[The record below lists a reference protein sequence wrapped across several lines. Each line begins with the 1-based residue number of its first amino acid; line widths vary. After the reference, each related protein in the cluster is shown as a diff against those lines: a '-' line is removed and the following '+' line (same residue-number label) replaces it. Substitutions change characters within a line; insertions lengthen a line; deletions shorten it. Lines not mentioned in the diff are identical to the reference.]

1 MCEGEKKVLLLFV
14 YHFILKKRDTV
25 NTAHPVLILY
35 FLNKVLDYDEIFFLE
50 KKWAM
55 KSILLSSFNHNGD
68 SKLVIIH
75 NHLGTQPGHHF
86 GNPTGIQIFFE
97 VFFMI

>member
-1 MCEGEKKVLLLFV
+1 
-14 YHFILKKRDTV
+14 
-25 NTAHPVLILY
+25 
-35 FLNKVLDYDEIFFLE
+35 
-50 KKWAM
+50 M